1 MERIIRDEA
10 APDQTPERFDRLAR
24 IACAGGLVKWIEE
37 ACTGGL
43 ENGKEF
49 FFSLRERINDGP
61 LLCEEGQLVREEE
74 SDAAIALANGLD
86 AGPGNFAGGN

>member
-1 MERIIRDEA
+1 MEGIVGDEA
-10 APDQTPERFDRLAR
+10 APDQAPERLDGLAR
-24 IACAGGLVKWIEE
+24 IACAGGLVEWIEE
-37 ACTGGL
+37 ASAGGL
-43 ENGKEF
+43 EDGKEF
-49 FFSLRERINDGP
+49 FFAFSERVNDGP